1 MDDAF
6 VVGVDLDDVVVDYAA
21 AFRPVVAKELGV
33 DLDSLTAEPN
43 DWDGLDWGVRDTAHY
58 QDLFRIAVSEHRI
71 LRDAPP
77 IPGGSEALWTLARE
91 GCLIRII
98 THRLRTGMHAL
109 IAADTVAWLDQHH
122 IPYDDLCFTGRK
134 AEVDAHVYIDDAP
147 HNLEALRA
155 AGKDAVAFTRGHNK
169 GIAGPRVN
177 TWPEFVDYVRVRRAE
192 RKAS

>member
-1 MDDAF
+1 MNDVF

-21 AFRPVVAKELGV
+21 AFRPVVAAELNV
-33 DLDSLTAEPN
+33 PLESLSPEPR
-43 DWDGLDWGVRDTAHY
+43 DWDGADWGVRDTAHY
-58 QDLFRIAVSEHRI
+58 QELVRIAVLKHRI

-109 IAADTVAWLDQHH
+109 IAEDTVAWLDEHH

-147 HNLEALRA
+147 HNLKALRA
-155 AGKDAVAFTRGHNK
+155 AGKDAVAFTRRHNK
-169 GIAGPRVN
+169 GIDGPRVD
-177 TWPEFVDYVRVRRAE
+177 TWPEFVEYVRARR
-192 RKAS
+192 SL